1 MRLAATTLLVI
12 SLSTAFMTA
21 ESAYSS
27 RAMAAEA
34 NAVSEE
40 ELQGLF
46 PGQFKVI
53 VRGILRLYISAQH
66 DGSLFARQIGKSDT
80 GTWEIRADRLCI
92 KFSKWLNGRTRC
104 SRVIA
109 ASGWYKTTDV
119 AFKKIDGMALANQ

>member
-1 MRLAATTLLVI
+1 MRLATIILLAI
-12 SLSTAFMTA
+12 SLGAAFMTVDN
-21 ESAYSS
+21 AYSA

-34 NAVSEE
+34 NAVSEQ
-40 ELQGLF
+40 ELQDLF
-46 PGQFKVI
+46 PGQFKVV
-53 VRGILRLYISAQH
+53 VRGVLRLYISARH
-66 DGSLFARQIGKSDT
+66 DGSLLAKQIGKSDT
-80 GTWEIRADRLCI
+80 GTWEIRADQLCI